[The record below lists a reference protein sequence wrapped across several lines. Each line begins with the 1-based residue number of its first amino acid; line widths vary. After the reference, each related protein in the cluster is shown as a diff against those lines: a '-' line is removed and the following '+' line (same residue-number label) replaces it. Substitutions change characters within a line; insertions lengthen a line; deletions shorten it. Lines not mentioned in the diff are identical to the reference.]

1 MVLSALHDS
10 LHHGITISNWNI
22 QSLLSHQPH
31 CSSPSDFVAPDWT
44 PHCMGSN
51 TGYAYEFIWRNAEEK
66 SKNTASTRVQFMF
79 FFLRDVF
86 VWMCLRVR
94 DIFKCACV
102 CVSHSTSLADIQ
114 GESGSLIDWC
124 WFHLG
129 SEQQLTVDLS
139 RCERQPLILV
149 LFKQHVLIYVIFTK
163 SAREERLPFYVW
175 LFIEVRGVPLYN
187 PSMLPTRHL
196 HRSGRVPEK
205 WDPTPRINNCQG
217 SHLRQSAQENLNV

>member
-1 MVLSALHDS
+1 MA
-10 LHHGITISNWNI
+10 
-22 QSLLSHQPH
+22 LLSVIETSNHYWAISLTALPHLTLWHLIEHPTVWEVIQDMPTSLYEEMLRRRAKILHQQG
-31 CSSPSDFVAPDWT
+31 CNS
-44 PHCMGSN
+44 C
-51 TGYAYEFIWRNAEEK
+51 
-66 SKNTASTRVQFMF
+66 F